1 MRFMPIAVVLAG
13 LATLSSP
20 VLAQAPAAS
29 SSTPQAGATGVPPGH
44 ILAEELIDSDVYT
57 ADNVEIG
64 EVEDLIID
72 PQGRVALVVIEV
84 EKRLGLPQK
93 HVGVPLN
100 RLRMQ
105 PNGRANLD
113 MPSSEVRSLP
123 AANYNKR

>member
-1 MRFMPIAVVLAG
+1 
-13 LATLSSP
+13 
-20 VLAQAPAAS
+20 
-29 SSTPQAGATGVPPGH
+29 
-44 ILAEELIDSDVYT
+44 
-57 ADNVEIG
+57 VEVG

-84 EKRLGLPQK
+84 EDRLGLPQK
-93 HVGVPLN
+93 HVAVPLN